1 MSLKN
6 AQKYILCG
14 NIRKKRVFVL
24 RTFQVLCGYFAGF
37 IVSIIVVT
45 TVFYKR
51 MQA

>member
-6 AQKYILCG
+6 LQKYILSG
-14 NIRKKRVFVL
+14 NLRKKTSFCPQNL
-24 RTFQVLCGYFAGF
+24 PFLWAYFAGF
-37 IVSIIVVT
+37 IVSTFVVT